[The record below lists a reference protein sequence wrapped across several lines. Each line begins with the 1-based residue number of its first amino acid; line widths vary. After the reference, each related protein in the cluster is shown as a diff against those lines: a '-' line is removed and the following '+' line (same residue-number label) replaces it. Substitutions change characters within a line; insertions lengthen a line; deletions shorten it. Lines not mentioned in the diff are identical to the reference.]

1 AEITERAVKRAL
13 TQARDI
19 DMNLVRAQ
27 EARRVL
33 DRLYGYKVSR
43 ALSNASGTWRTAGRV
58 QSPADLLDVERERAI
73 RSCKPTTHYSAK
85 LAFAGSWSAEW
96 KIQSLLGEDEKYCLD
111 RDLASTVAAT
121 AKVKVSDFSDTH
133 RKQAPSA
140 PFTTSSMQQAAS
152 TNLKLRPKQTMLLA
166 QKLYE
171 QGVITYHR
179 TDDPNLSDDAFNELE
194 AYAKAQGWSVHPSRR
209 KWKSKGG
216 SQEAHEAI
224 RPSDC
229 TVEVAGSTE
238 EEQALYDLIRK
249 RTLAVVLP
257 DAVYAV
263 RSVSLISMGEIEG
276 KTPLFLAKGS
286 TLIKEGW
293 RSVYSADEESDEERE
308 DDAGNPIPALTVG
321 DELDVESGS
330 VLTKKTKAPS
340 RYTEATLVR
349 DMETHGIGRPSTYA
363 AIMDNISR
371 RGYISSDKNRRLSAT
386 ELGESL
392 IDALLGNFEFVD
404 LDFTAE
410 LENDLDKVATGQR
423 SYQDVVGSSANTLSS
438 ELGELSK
445 KIK

>member
-1 AEITERAVKRAL
+1 
-13 TQARDI
+13 
-19 DMNLVRAQ
+19 
-27 EARRVL
+27 
-33 DRLYGYKVSR
+33 
-43 ALSNASGTWRTAGRV
+43 
-58 QSPADLLDVERERAI
+58 
-73 RSCKPTTHYSAK
+73 
-85 LAFAGSWSAEW
+85 
-96 KIQSLLGEDEKYCLD
+96 
-111 RDLASTVAAT
+111 
-121 AKVKVSDFSDTH
+121 
-133 RKQAPSA
+133 
-140 PFTTSSMQQAAS
+140 
-152 TNLKLRPKQTMLLA
+152 
-166 QKLYE
+166 
-171 QGVITYHR
+171 
-179 TDDPNLSDDAFNELE
+179 
-194 AYAKAQGWSVHPSRR
+194 PSRR

-349 DMETHGIGRPSTYA
+349 DMEKRGIGRPSTYA

-392 IDALLGNFEFVD
+392 IDALLGNFEFVV

-445 KIK
+445 KIKPEYPCDACGNAMRRLNGKNGFFWGCSNYPDCKETRPDDNGKPSEAAPVSKPSDKYKCPACDKPLVHRVKEGKYNFWGCAGFPKCKKSFNSNDEDEPIIK

>member
-1 AEITERAVKRAL
+1 
-13 TQARDI
+13 
-19 DMNLVRAQ
+19 
-27 EARRVL
+27 
-33 DRLYGYKVSR
+33 
-43 ALSNASGTWRTAGRV
+43 
-58 QSPADLLDVERERAI
+58 
-73 RSCKPTTHYSAK
+73 
-85 LAFAGSWSAEW
+85 
-96 KIQSLLGEDEKYCLD
+96 
-111 RDLASTVAAT
+111 
-121 AKVKVSDFSDTH
+121 
-133 RKQAPSA
+133 
-140 PFTTSSMQQAAS
+140 
-152 TNLKLRPKQTMLLA
+152 
-166 QKLYE
+166 
-171 QGVITYHR
+171 
-179 TDDPNLSDDAFNELE
+179 
-194 AYAKAQGWSVHPSRR
+194 PSRR

-330 VLTKKTKAPS
+330 VLTKKPKAPS

-349 DMETHGIGRPSTYA
+349 DVEKRGIGRPSTYA
-363 AIMDNISR
+363 ASMENISR
-371 RGYISSDKNRRLSAT
+371 RGYISSDKNR
-386 ELGESL
+386 
-392 IDALLGNFEFVD
+392 
-404 LDFTAE
+404 
-410 LENDLDKVATGQR
+410 
-423 SYQDVVGSSANTLSS
+423 
-438 ELGELSK
+438 
-445 KIK
+445 